1 MIGALA
7 LLVPDY
13 DQAIRFF
20 CDGLGF
26 RLTANI
32 DQGRKRWV
40 TVQPASGGVQLVL
53 AQATGAREL
62 AAVGDQAGGRVW
74 LFLHSDDF
82 ARDAARIVAAGG
94 VFEEAPRI
102 EDYGTVAV
110 WRDLWGNRWD
120 LLQPA

>member
-1 MIGALA
+1 MIGAFA

-26 RLTANI
+26 KLTADI
-32 DQGRKRWV
+32 DQGHKRWV
-40 TVQPASGGVQLVL
+40 TVQPAAGGVQLVL
-53 AQATGAREL
+53 AQAKDEREM

-74 LFLHSDDF
+74 LFLHTDDF

-94 VFEEAPRI
+94 VFEETPRI

-110 WRDLWGNRWD
+110 WRDVWGNRWD
-120 LLQPA
+120 LLQPI

>member
-7 LLVPDY
+7 LVVPDY

-26 RLTANI
+26 KLTADI
-32 DQGRKRWV
+32 DQDRKRWV
-40 TVQPASGGVQLVL
+40 TVQPAGGGVQLVL
-53 AQATGAREL
+53 AQAKGARQR

-74 LFLHSDDF
+74 LFLHTDDF

-94 VFEEAPRI
+94 VFEETPRH

-110 WRDLWGNRWD
+110 WRDPWGNRWD
-120 LLQPA
+120 LLQPV